1 MGNRRGQIVGRPTVH
16 IRTRWRCI
24 PSGAHHPL
32 PTTVRQRGTGQPVL
46 TMAET
51 LGSMQLYAKEVAP
64 RLKELVARHDHDRMQ
79 ELRAA
84 TPDRQL
90 TELGSFGIEFTR

>member
-1 MGNRRGQIVGRPTVH
+1 MIGDRAR
-16 IRTRWRCI
+16 
-24 PSGAHHPL
+24 L
-32 PTTVRQRGTGQPVL
+32 PRHFL

-51 LGSMQLYAKEVAP
+51 LGSMKLYAEEVVP

-90 TELGSFGIEFTR
+90 TELGSFGLEFAR